1 MSTVS
6 SSSSAVWC
14 LGVLKRSRANSRP
27 EVRDNAINT
36 ERMSAHKHKHNA
48 ARTASKGTMVGVPP
62 ETPLHECFFWDTD

>member
-36 ERMSAHKHKHNA
+36 ERMSVHKHKHNA
-48 ARTASKGTMVGVPP
+48 ARDCLEGYNFPP
-62 ETPLHECFFWDTD
+62 HDEITKEQ